1 MNYPLAGVTCL
12 ILTACAASPSG
23 GKLPG
28 SPADGVVDGSGPS
41 EWVFGTIEFYGDPV
55 RVGVPTT
62 AELGQPFVVTVITYG
77 GGCIEK
83 GETKVEVE
91 VEVEALRAEV
101 RPYDYD
107 ISPALPANGGCTD
120 ELNLYEHTT
129 TVTFTEAGMAEIVFY
144 GQKKNASGVTQTGV
158 TRTLEVRQS
167 P

>member
-1 MNYPLAGVTCL
+1 MACL
-12 ILTACAASPSG
+12 VLLTACAATPVNNN
-23 GKLPG
+23 
-28 SPADGVVDGSGPS
+28 PADGGVGSVADGSGPA
-41 EWVFGTIEFYGDPV
+41 ERVFGTIEFYGDPV
-55 RVGVPTT
+55 RVVVPSSVQQ
-62 AELGQPFVVTVITYG
+62 GQPFAVTVVTYG

-83 GETKVEVE
+83 GETT

-144 GQKKNASGVTQTGV
+144 GQKKNASGVTQTSV
-158 TRTLEVRQS
+158 TRTLEVRQL